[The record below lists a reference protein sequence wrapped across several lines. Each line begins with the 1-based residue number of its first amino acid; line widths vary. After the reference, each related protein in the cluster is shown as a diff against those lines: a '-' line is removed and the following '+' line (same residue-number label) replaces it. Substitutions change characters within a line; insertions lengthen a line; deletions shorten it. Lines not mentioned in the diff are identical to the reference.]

1 MDWFTG
7 NAHWVWL
14 TLGLVLAGLEMLVPG
29 VYLINLNT
37 NGAGYSKRLLVK

>member
-14 TLGLVLAGLEMLVPG
+14 TLGLVLAGLSLCVFMITGLV
-29 VYLINLNT
+29 
-37 NGAGYSKRLLVK
+37 LLYYYVPLFRT